1 MRDYQPRRCGKRWLD
16 GDCPR
21 EVLAIIDNPEYHD
34 RYTIIYAD
42 VETVKYED
50 SPRVER
56 WLTYLASTES
66 GGVYH
71 GELQAHE
78 VAAYRYRNK
87 HRYTRWTDLP
97 EAVRNAVRRDIAEA
111 AEYAKQWEAK

>member
-1 MRDYQPRRCGKRWLD
+1 MRTYTPRRCSKRWLN
-16 GDCPR
+16 GDCPN
-21 EVLAIIDNPEYHD
+21 EILAIIDHPSYSD

-42 VETVKYED
+42 VETVTYGH
-50 SPRVER
+50 RVEH
-56 WLTYLASTES
+56 WLNYLASDEY

-78 VAAYRYRNK
+78 VASYRYRNK

-97 EAVRNAVRRDIAEA
+97 EAVRNAVRRDIADA
-111 AEYAKQWEAK
+111 AEYAKEWADK